1 MKKTEHYPKAE
12 VFETIMDHIKEV
24 AAIREYYEV
33 GAISMDTFIEKYY
46 QADSEMLGWQQVTIA
61 LELKDQRGFTL
72 PPFIKS

>member
-46 QADSEMLGWQQVTIA
+46 QADSMHG
-61 LELKDQRGFTL
+61 QRLLRCWAGSKLHWIDDIHVNETE
-72 PPFIKS
+72 

>member
-46 QADSEMLGWQQVTIA
+46 QADSMLSFNLHSVTASYIIHVN
-61 LELKDQRGFTL
+61 ETE
-72 PPFIKS
+72 